1 MKQKG
6 WMILPTKRE
15 GHPALFV
22 FWWNLFESGSAMSRW
37 LNEKQ
42 VAEKT
47 GLSLSKLRNDR
58 SLGQGFPYS
67 KWGRNVRYREED
79 IDRFLEAT
87 LVVPGSRSRPGGGR
101 R

>member
-1 MKQKG
+1 
-6 WMILPTKRE
+6 
-15 GHPALFV
+15 
-22 FWWNLFESGSAMSRW
+22 MSRW

-42 VAEKT
+42 AAEKT

-58 SLGQGFPYS
+58 SLGQGFPCS

-79 IDRFLEAT
+79 IDTYLEAS
-87 LVVPGSRSRPGGGR
+87 LVTPGVRSRLRGGR